1 MPWQRISS
9 FFVKVEIMRNIGLI
23 VMREFK
29 ERVYK
34 KSFII
39 TTLLMPLLL
48 ALMSVA
54 PTLIMIYAK
63 GDAKTV
69 SVIDNSGIVAS
80 ALESD
85 EDVKFVIVPN
95 GDLQEELKKSLES
108 ETFGV
113 LYIGKDIVDNP
124 NDIQLYTNSSSSMLI
139 EETITSQV
147 EDVIEAERLK
157 EYNIENLKAILEE
170 ISVDINLSTFRNG
183 EEESTVSSSAVSSL
197 VGIVL
202 GFVLYFFLVIYGSIV
217 MQSIIEE
224 KNSRILE
231 VLVSTVRPFDMM
243 MGKILGVASVAAT
256 QIVVWGVLV
265 ITMSAVVL
273 PMLMPD
279 DLMANI
285 EAVQN
290 GADVAAMASAG
301 VDTSMVTAMASI
313 LDTGYIAKIVVL
325 LLVFMVGGFLL
336 YAAMYAAVGASVD
349 EAQDAQQLTTPI
361 TIPII
366 LAFIILT
373 MIMNDPN
380 SPLVVWCSMIPFTS
394 PIVMMGRIPSGIPTW
409 EIALSIV
416 LLYATF
422 IFMVYVAGKIYRVG
436 IFMHGK
442 KPSFKDLY
450 KWMKY

>member
-1 MPWQRISS
+1 
-9 FFVKVEIMRNIGLI
+9 
-23 VMREFK
+23 MREFK

-48 ALMSVA
+48 ALVSVA
-54 PTLIMIYAK
+54 PTLIMIFAK
-63 GDAKTV
+63 GEAKQI
-69 SVIDNSGIVAS
+69 SVIDNSGIVADK
-80 ALESD
+80 LESN
-85 EDVKFVIVPN
+85 EEVSFITLVN
-95 GDLQEELKKSLES
+95 ADLQQELKNSLEKD
-108 ETFGV
+108 EFGV
-113 LYIGKDIVDNP
+113 LYIGEDIVTNP
-124 NDIQLYTNSSSSMLI
+124 SNIQLYTNSSSSMMI
-139 EETITSQV
+139 EDNIADQV
-147 EDVIEAERLK
+147 EEIIEQERLK
-157 EYNIENLKAILEE
+157 EYNLENLREILDKVEVN
-170 ISVDINLSTFRNG
+170 ISLSTFRNG
-183 EEESTVSSSAVSSL
+183 DDEQSTASSSAASSF
-197 VGIVL
+197 VGIIL

-243 MGKILGVASVAAT
+243 MGKILGVAAVAAT
-256 QIVVWGVLV
+256 QILVWGVL
-265 ITMSAVVL
+265 IIAMSAFVIPAL
-273 PMLMPD
+273 IPD
-279 DLMANI
+279 DIMASV
-285 EAVQN
+285 EALQA
-290 GADVAAMASAG
+290 GAD
-301 VDTSMVTAMASI
+301 VTAMAANGVDTGMITAMASV
-313 LDTGYIAKIVVL
+313 LDTGYIAKIVGL
-325 LLVFMVGGFLL
+325 LLLFMVGGFLL

-366 LAFIILT
+366 FAFIILT
-373 MIMNDPN
+373 MVMNDPN

-409 EIALSIV
+409 EIILSLV

-422 IFMVYVAGKIYRVG
+422 VFMVWIAGKIYRVG

-450 KWMKY
+450 RWLKY

>member
-1 MPWQRISS
+1 
-9 FFVKVEIMRNIGLI
+9 MRNIGLI

-48 ALMSVA
+48 ALVSVA
-54 PTLIMIYAK
+54 PTLIMFFAK
-63 GDAKTV
+63 GDTKQI
-69 SVIDNSGIVAS
+69 SVIDNSGIVADKLQS
-80 ALESD
+80 ND
-85 EDVKFVIVPN
+85 EVRFITLAN
-95 GDLQEELKKSLES
+95 GDLQQELKNSLEKD
-108 ETFGV
+108 EFGV
-113 LYIGKDIVDNP
+113 LFIGQDIVTNP
-124 NDIQLYTNSSSSMLI
+124 NNIQLYTNTSSSMLI
-139 EETITSQV
+139 EDNIADQV
-147 EDVIEAERLK
+147 EQIIKNERLK
-157 EYNIENLKAILEE
+157 EYNLENLQQILDKVE
-170 ISVDINLSTFRNG
+170 VDISLSTFRNG
-183 EEESTVSSSAVSSL
+183 EDEQSTASSSVASSF
-197 VGIVL
+197 VGIIL

-243 MGKILGVASVAAT
+243 MGKILGVAAVAAT
-256 QIVVWGVLV
+256 QIAVWGVL
-265 ITMSAVVL
+265 IIAMSAFVIPAL
-273 PMLMPD
+273 IPD
-279 DLMANI
+279 DIMASV
-285 EAVQN
+285 EAVQS
-290 GADVAAMASAG
+290 GADMTAIAASG
-301 VDTSMVTAMASI
+301 VDTGMVTAMASMM
-313 LDTGYIAKIVVL
+313 DTGYIAQIIVL
-325 LLVFMVGGFLL
+325 LLLFMIGGFLL

-366 LAFIILT
+366 FAFIILT
-373 MIMNDPN
+373 MVMNDPN
-380 SPLVVWCSMIPFTS
+380 SPLIVWCSMIPFTS

-409 EIALSIV
+409 EIVLSLV

-422 IFMVYVAGKIYRVG
+422 VFMVWIAGKIYRVG

-450 KWMKY
+450 RWMKY